1 MLDQANDL
9 RKLVR
14 HSAAPSGRHAPG
26 LLVVA
31 GGKGGV
37 GTTTVAIL
45 LAAALGR
52 RRLRTLLIDAARS
65 GDAAVLC
72 GLQPPH
78 HNLADVLSGRAT
90 LIEATQSGPGNLR
103 IVPGAWAGDGPA
115 DPGPHAA
122 DRLLAQLTDLGAAT
136 DVVVLDAGN
145 DPGRLA
151 QRCWS
156 AARGRLV
163 DTTPETAAIVET
175 YAAIKR
181 LSPPG
186 ETESR
191 MGTGS
196 ERSEVP
202 VPIFDSGTIDVLVNM
217 VSDHRAADAAYRR
230 LADACRRF
238 LAIELNLI
246 GHVKKT
252 KKGLNL
258 NRVPA
263 DNKGELS
270 VFDVLLNY
278 ADYMKFNGN
287 RGTHLW
293 HELTPVSSAPWHS

>member
-9 RKLVR
+9 RKLAR
-14 HSAAPSGRHAPG
+14 HSAAPSGRQAPG

-163 DTTPETAAIVET
+163 VTTPETAAIVET

-186 ETESR
+186 NR
-191 MGTGS
+191 VQWGLAPS
-196 ERSEVP
+196 ERGA
-202 VPIFDSGTIDVLVNM
+202 VPIFDSGLSTCWSTWSPTIAQPT
-217 VSDHRAADAAYRR
+217 RPIAAWLTPAVASWQSR
-230 LADACRRF
+230 
-238 LAIELNLI
+238 LNLI